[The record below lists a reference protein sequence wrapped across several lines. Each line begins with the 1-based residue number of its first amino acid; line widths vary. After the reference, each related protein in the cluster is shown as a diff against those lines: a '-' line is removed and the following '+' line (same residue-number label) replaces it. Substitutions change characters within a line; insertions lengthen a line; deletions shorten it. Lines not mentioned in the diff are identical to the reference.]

1 MAVAVALLVFDVFE
15 VLLDVFDELDSVYEG
30 EPPPPPPHDIIVNKI
45 KINKILNII
54 FSLYAHNLA

>member
-15 VLLDVFDELDSVYEG
+15 VLLDELDSVYEG

-45 KINKILNII
+45 QINKILNII
-54 FSLYAHNLA
+54 LSLYAYNLA

>member
-1 MAVAVALLVFDVFE
+1 MAAAVALLVFDVFE

-45 KINKILNII
+45 QINKILNII
-54 FSLYAHNLA
+54 LSL

>member
-15 VLLDVFDELDSVYEG
+15 VLLDELDSVYEG

-45 KINKILNII
+45 QINKILNII